1 MLAVAPFAWP
11 GISEADLCPYCAIP
25 ELRLEPSSRLNI
37 RRILIQHYRSAKGRR
52 WLSGSLPSRTPKRW
66 RRASTDCRT
75 RTAGRMRIRN
85 SRHISRRHLNCYAC
99 GRLDARYCDKQQRTT
114 YGSAALTES
123 GRARLSGSPPS
134 RAPQRMRSASTTTCE
149 SKRPPLTSP
158 SYG

>member
-11 GISEADLCPYCAIP
+11 GISEADLCRIVRFRNYASSH
-25 ELRLEPSSRLNI
+25 LRDSNI

-52 WLSGSLPSRTPKRW
+52 WLSRSLPSRTPKRW
-66 RRASTDCRT
+66 RRASTDCRA

-114 YGSAALTES
+114 YGSPALTES

-149 SKRPPLTSP
+149 SKRPPIKSP